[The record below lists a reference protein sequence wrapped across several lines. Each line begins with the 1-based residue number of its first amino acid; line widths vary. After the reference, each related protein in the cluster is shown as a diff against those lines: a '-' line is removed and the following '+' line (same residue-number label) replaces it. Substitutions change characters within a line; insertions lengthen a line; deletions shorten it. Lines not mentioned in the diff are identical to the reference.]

1 MSQSSENEALTP
13 QELRE
18 ALLSEI
24 EVSQQAIS
32 ELNDEQLE
40 EIVGGINGATR
51 ANIKYLFKQGWAGNL
66 NHVSSQRDMN
76 AIVRQAFQA
85 GKAGDKIQ

>member
-51 ANIKYLFKQGWAGNL
+51 ANVRYLYKQTLAGNM
-66 NHVSSQRDMN
+66 NHVSSLRDM
-76 AIVRQAFQA
+76 IQISRQAFQA

>member
-51 ANIKYLFKQGWAGNL
+51 ANVMYLYKQAFTGKM
-66 NHVSSQRDMN
+66 NHVTSREDMR
-76 AIVRQAFQA
+76 AIRNMAYEE
-85 GKAGDKIQ
+85 GKAGNRIR

>member
-40 EIVGGINGATR
+40 EIVGGG
-51 ANIKYLFKQGWAGNL
+51 KFFSFKRFRSPKKPSNNDIFHDPRHPEGFW
-66 NHVSSQRDMN
+66 H
-76 AIVRQAFQA
+76 
-85 GKAGDKIQ
+85 